1 MQLVITLL
9 EQVCEVLILAMYP
22 FNLNYTLC

>member
-9 EQVCEVLILAMYP
+9 EQVCKVLFLAMYP
-22 FNLNYTLC
+22 FNPNYTLC